1 MGICFVGPRCDHE
14 SLLGPPGKETP
25 MVHIQAPEPGNL
37 RDVLWLLVAGTA
49 ALLLIG
55 AALGIVL
62 AFLT

>member
-1 MGICFVGPRCDHE
+1 
-14 SLLGPPGKETP
+14 

>member
-1 MGICFVGPRCDHE
+1 
-14 SLLGPPGKETP
+14 

-37 RDVLWLLVAGTA
+37 RDVLWLLVAETS

-62 AFLT
+62 AFL